1 MMRKNKEKG
10 LKIAMLGQKEVPSR
24 SGGIEV
30 VLTTLCPLLVEKG
43 NFVTCYNRSHEKS
56 EEEYKEIQGRKEYKG
71 VSLKKVWTLNR
82 NGLSAVTASFSAA
95 ILAAIG
101 KYDIVHFMQRD
112 QQRLFG
118 YLKCSGSVVL

>member
-1 MMRKNKEKG
+1 MQCWD
-10 LKIAMLGQKEVPSR
+10 QKEVPSR

-30 VLTTLCPLLVEKG
+30 VLTTLCPLLVKKG

-95 ILAAIG
+95 ILAAIEIRYCTFSCRG
-101 KYDIVHFMQRD
+101 TS
-112 QQRLFG
+112 
-118 YLKCSGSVVL
+118 SGSLDT

>member
-30 VLTTLCPLLVEKG
+30 VLTTLCPLLVKKG

-56 EEEYKEIQGRKEYKG
+56 A
-71 VSLKKVWTLNR
+71 N
-82 NGLSAVTASFSAA
+82 
-95 ILAAIG
+95 
-101 KYDIVHFMQRD
+101 
-112 QQRLFG
+112 
-118 YLKCSGSVVL
+118 SGSSEHGFR